1 MWSKDRS
8 GDIYSITVTFFTTS
22 SHCAGQWLDWVMMI
36 SGWLKGRL
44 SFTEIYNLPL
54 GTFHYLHT
62 LVLNESRSE
71 QGKKNKQNEM
81 LGDQLEESLTG

>member
-1 MWSKDRS
+1 
-8 GDIYSITVTFFTTS
+8 
-22 SHCAGQWLDWVMMI
+22 MMI

-44 SFTEIYNLPL
+44 TYTEITNLPL
-54 GTFHYLHT
+54 STFHYLHT

-81 LGDQLEESLTG
+81 ISDELEQTLT